1 VPAFR
6 PLLFIGYRLHR
17 FMYLFLWFVDVND
30 DNVCVGSVFG
40 MGRLQ
45 PMKKIVRGKL
55 VFHDFRCFMIRY

>member
-1 VPAFR
+1 
-6 PLLFIGYRLHR
+6 
-17 FMYLFLWFVDVND
+17 MYLFLWFVDVND

-55 VFHDFRCFMIRY
+55 VFHDLGVL